1 MTLLQEIA
9 TVNMCEFMRI
19 LESVVREMSD
29 SHRCNVNDDETK
41 ANGADDYEPSQHKR
55 LK

>member
-1 MTLLQEIA
+1 
-9 TVNMCEFMRI
+9 MCIKSTGI

-29 SHRCNVNDDETK
+29 SHRCTINSSDE
-41 ANGADDYEPSQHKR
+41 AMVSGADDYVPSQYRR

>member
-1 MTLLQEIA
+1 M
-9 TVNMCEFMRI
+9 VNMYEIMRI

-29 SHRCNVNDDETK
+29 SHRCSVNGAEAK